1 MDRFQKFK
9 VQKAVALIV
18 VILSVAA
25 CNQQTRFQCGLLSL
39 MAIADSRHIV
49 LNYEALID
57 EAKLNRGSISFSE
70 LQRIGLSN
78 KLRFVGRMY
87 SIEQLVE
94 LRPIG
99 IAELRVDHFVAVLQ
113 VRDQTLIVADRNDPD
128 SNEVETWSIA
138 RFEDNWTG
146 RFLELSQ

>member
-1 MDRFQKFK
+1 
-9 VQKAVALIV
+9 
-18 VILSVAA
+18 
-25 CNQQTRFQCGLLSL
+25 